1 MTGTKVSD
9 GNPVRNM
16 DAIALQII
24 KNCWQYILLTSF
36 QINSD
41 IYWLL
46 GDNWSVAII
55 PAIKKAGK

>member
-24 KNCWQYILLTSF
+24 KTVGNTLITSF